1 MSKNPLSLEGK
12 VAVITGAASGIGL
25 ATSEV
30 LAEYGAHVV
39 LLDINEELG
48 NKAAEKI
55 REEGY
60 KASFKKCDVTSN
72 ENCKKVVEEIKKEL
86 GRIDVLHNNA
96 GVIVRKNVVDLEEKE
111 WDLSMDVCVKGTY
124 LMSKYVVPVMAEGG
138 GGSIIITGSGWGVK
152 GGDNAVSYCAAK
164 AAVTNMTRA
173 MAIDH
178 GKDNIRV
185 NCVSPGDTDTPLL
198 RGEAHQL
205 GEDENSFLESS
216 AVDRPLGRIGTP
228 RDIANAVLFYA
239 SDLST
244 WVTGSNLVVDGGGLA

>member
-1 MSKNPLSLEGK
+1 MSKNPLSLKGK
-12 VAVITGAASGIGL
+12 VALVTGAASGIGL

-48 NKAAEKI
+48 NKAAKKI
-55 REEGY
+55 KEEGF
-60 KASFKKCDVTSN
+60 KASFKKCDVTSS
-72 ENCKKVVEEIKKEL
+72 ENCKNVVEEVKKEL

-111 WDLSMDVCVKGTY
+111 WDFAMDVCVKGTY

-152 GGDNAVSYCAAK
+152 GGDEAVSYCAAK

-205 GEDENSFLESS
+205 GEDEDLFLKSS
-216 AVDRPLGRIGTP
+216 AVDRPLRRIGTP